1 MPIAMI
7 ACASINYEI
16 LEPASG
22 GTSATAI
29 ALSPGSRSP
38 LDEMRAL
45 GTLMAAAGYR
55 VLLHD
60 RRNCGASDV
69 GFDAKR
75 SEFEMWADDMHGL
88 LGHLGMRPAIIGGSS
103 SGARLALTY
112 ALRYPDAVSALLLM
126 RITGGSF
133 AVTRLV
139 EKYFDVH
146 SRAAATGGM
155 AAVCETEHFA
165 EVIRNRAHNRD
176 LLMATKPADFI
187 ACMNAWRG
195 HFLAGVDLPLIGTSQ
210 ADLRSLR
217 MPVCIIPGND
227 LTHPRARGALVAPM
241 ISNCEVHYVTDVEH
255 DLDVTPADEWK
266 AHYPAMSIIFA
277 DFLTRHFGGPRKS
290 VSC

>member
-1 MPIAMI
+1 MPFATIAG
-7 ACASINYEI
+7 ASIAYEI
-16 LEPASG
+16 LEP
-22 GTSATAI
+22 TAGRSDAPMI

-38 LDEMRAL
+38 LEEMRQL
-45 GTLMAAAGYR
+45 GTLMAEAGYR

-69 GFDAKR
+69 GFDATR

-88 LGHLGMRPAIIGGSS
+88 LGHLGLSPAIIGGSS

-112 ALRYPDAVSALLLM
+112 ALRYPGAVRALLLM

-133 AVTRLV
+133 AVARLI

-146 SRAAATGGM
+146 SRAAAAGGM

-165 EVIRNRAHNRD
+165 DLIRNRPPNRD
-176 LLMATKPADFI
+176 LLMATNPADFI
-187 ACMNAWRG
+187 ACMNAWRR
-195 HFLAGVDLPLIGTSQ
+195 HFLAGVDLPLIGTSE
-210 ADLRSLR
+210 AALRSLS

-241 ISNCEVHYVTDVEH
+241 IPCCELHYVTDIEH
-255 DLDVTPADEWK
+255 DLDVTPPDEWK
-266 AHYPAMSIIFA
+266 AHYGKMASIFG
-277 DFLTRHFGGPRKS
+277 DFLARRLGAAH
-290 VSC
+290 

>member
-1 MPIAMI
+1 MPFATIAG
-7 ACASINYEI
+7 ASIAYEI
-16 LEPASG
+16 LEPTRGRSDAP
-22 GTSATAI
+22 AI

-38 LDEMRAL
+38 LEEMRQL
-45 GTLMAAAGYR
+45 GTLMAEAGYR

-69 GFDAKR
+69 GFDATR

-88 LGHLGMRPAIIGGSS
+88 IGHLGLRPAIIGGSS

-112 ALRYPDAVSALLLM
+112 ALRYPGAVRALLLM

-133 AVTRLV
+133 AVARLI

-146 SRAAATGGM
+146 SRAAAAGGM

-165 EVIRNRAHNRD
+165 DLIRNRPSNRD
-176 LLMATKPADFI
+176 LLMATNPVDFI

-195 HFLAGVDLPLIGTSQ
+195 HFLAGVDLPLIGTSE
-210 ADLRSLR
+210 AALRSLS

-241 ISNCEVHYVTDVEH
+241 IPSCELHYVTDIEH
-255 DLDVTPADEWK
+255 DLDVTPPEEWK
-266 AHYPAMSIIFA
+266 SLYFEMAAVFV
-277 DFLTRHFGGPRKS
+277 DFLERRLVAPVPGASG
-290 VSC
+290 

>member
-1 MPIAMI
+1 MPIATI
-7 ACASINYEI
+7 AGAAINYEI
-16 LEPASG
+16 IEPAG
-22 GTSATAI
+22 PGRDAPAI

-38 LDEMRAL
+38 LDEMRQL

-69 GFDAKR
+69 GFDATR
-75 SEFEMWADDMHGL
+75 SEFEMWADDMHEL
-88 LGHLGMRPAIIGGSS
+88 LGHLALRPAIIGGSS

-133 AVTRLV
+133 AVARLI

-146 SRAAATGGM
+146 SRAAAAGGM

-165 EVIRNRAHNRD
+165 ELIRTRPHNRE

-195 HFLAGVDLPLIGTSQ
+195 HFLAGVDLPLIGTSP
-210 ADLRSLR
+210 AALRSLK

-227 LTHPRARGALVAPM
+227 LTHPRARGALVEPM
-241 ISNCEVHYVTDVEH
+241 IPDCELHHVTDIEH
-255 DLDVTPADEWK
+255 DLDVTPPEEWK
-266 AHYPAMSIIFA
+266 AHYPQMASIFA
-277 DFLTRHFGGPRKS
+277 DFLARRLGVPHNAA
-290 VSC
+290 